1 MWPNSQFPADLVTFT
16 EEIHNGGYHFLCCDF
31 FSVMSRFKV
40 IINPVKDASL
50 RTIFA

>member
-1 MWPNSQFPADLVTFT
+1 MWPNFQFPADLVTFT

-50 RTIFA
+50 RTILA